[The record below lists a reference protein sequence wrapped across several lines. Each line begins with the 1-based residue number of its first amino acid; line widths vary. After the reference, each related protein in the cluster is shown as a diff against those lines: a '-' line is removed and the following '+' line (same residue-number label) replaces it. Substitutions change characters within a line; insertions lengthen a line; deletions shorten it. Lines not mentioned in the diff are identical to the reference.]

1 MCAVNWICFVIFQHA
16 DNHPVHHVQ
25 EAIDQVYNHGALVRF
40 LTPYSPDQN
49 PIEEVFAKV
58 KHYLRQN
65 DLVLQSVRDPSPLI
79 LDAFGQVTSMDCKQ
93 YMHHAGYI

>member
-1 MCAVNWICFVIFQHA
+1 MDCLLSRPQMQLHEISNYIFNA
-16 DNHPVHHVQ
+16 TGSSFGVENLCR
-25 EAIDQVYNHGALVRF
+25 A
-40 LTPYSPDQN
+40 
-49 PIEEVFAKV
+49 IEEVFAKV